1 MRIRVIS
8 FGTNWWTVHSNNLDD
23 PFCFR
28 RRAAWFNST
37 GLRTGRRLRL
47 CWVYPGQVRFNQNS
61 GFDPEHPMRSVG
73 RTFFSQ
79 GPTTMQ
85 GRTHLLLSHLV
96 QNDAT
101 PDRYLV
107 TLSAQHNGH
116 ISFASHHWMS
126 EGAQPISVS
135 LRRSSFEAM
144 LLLGET
150 DWIAT
155 DLGTWAVSRDGHSFT
170 LQTLE
175 SETKS

>member
-8 FGTNWWTVHSNNLDD
+8 FGTNWWAVHSDNLDD

-28 RRAAWFNST
+28 RHAAWFNSA
-37 GLRTGRRLRL
+37 GLRFGRRLRL
-47 CWVYPGQVRFNQNS
+47 CWVYPGQVRFNQKS

-73 RTFFSQ
+73 RTFLSH

-96 QNDAT
+96 QNKDT

-107 TLSAQHNGH
+107 TLSAKHHGH
-116 ISFASHHWMS
+116 ISFASRHWMS

-135 LRRSSFEAM
+135 LRGSSFEAM

-150 DWIAT
+150 DWITT
-155 DLGTWAVSRDGHSFT
+155 DLGTWAISRDGRSFT
-170 LQTLE
+170 LQTSE
-175 SETKS
+175 SGTHS